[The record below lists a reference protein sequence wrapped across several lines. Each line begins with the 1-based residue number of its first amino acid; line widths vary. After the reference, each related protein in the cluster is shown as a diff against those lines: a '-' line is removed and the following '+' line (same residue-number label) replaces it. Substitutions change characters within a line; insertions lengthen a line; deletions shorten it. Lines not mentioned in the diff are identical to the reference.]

1 MSYDAKKHK
10 QMKYNL
16 KLIIL
21 FLALSFAGCYSVFA
35 QQLKANA
42 TIDSVQAKIGQP
54 VKLTLEL
61 IQPKDLIV
69 NFPLFTD
76 TVKANVDVINQSTID
91 TTIEQS
97 HLLLKQEITIMSF
110 DSGFYYFPGFEF
122 AIDSSNGGG
131 SIVSNPVVLTIHTF
145 EVDTA
150 KAIFDIRAQKE
161 VPYTFRELLPWL
173 IGTIVFFALVL
184 FAIYMIRRIKN
195 KEPIFTVKE
204 KPVDPPHIIALNE
217 LDQLKASKLWQ
228 TDRVKEFHTKL
239 TDILRN
245 YIEVR
250 FEVPALEQT
259 SEEILNALKRCDI
272 NKKSTMDNLKQIL
285 HLADM
290 VKFAKMKPLADEN
303 DLSLMNAYFIVNQT
317 KQEEVKSL
325 EETREEISKENETT
339 KFKKSN

>member
-1 MSYDAKKHK
+1 MFMKH
-10 QMKYNL
+10 NL

-21 FLALSFAGCYSVFA
+21 LMALGVQGSFAAFA

-42 TIDSVQAKIGQP
+42 AIDSVQAKIGQP

-69 NFPLFTD
+69 NFPQFTD
-76 TVKANVDVINQSTID
+76 TLKTDVEIINQSAVD
-91 TTIEQS
+91 TTNQKS
-97 HLLLKQEITIMSF
+97 HLLLKQELTIMSF

-131 SIVSNPVVLTIHTF
+131 SITSNPVVFTVHTF

-161 VPYTFRELLPWL
+161 VPYTFREMLPWI
-173 IGTIVFFALVL
+173 IGTLILFAIIL

-204 KPVDPPHIIALNE
+204 KPLDPPHVIALKE
-217 LDQLKASKLWQ
+217 LDALKASKLWQ
-228 TDRVKEFHTKL
+228 TDRVKEFHTKV

-259 SEEILNALKRCDI
+259 TDEILENLKRCDI
-272 NKKSTMDNLKQIL
+272 NEKSTMQNLKQVL
-285 HLADM
+285 QLADM
-290 VKFAKMKPLADEN
+290 VKFAKMTPLADEN
-303 DLSLMNAYFIVNQT
+303 DLSLMNAYFFVNQT

-325 EETREEISKENETT
+325 EETREEITKETEPTN
-339 KFKKSN
+339 